1 MPGVRR
7 YRYAEKVTRVM
18 KYYLCT
24 IIVALIVT
32 SHTFAGSRPD
42 TPAPRKIDS
51 YEATK
56 LREERM
62 HLDGLVSE
70 LKKEP
75 HSQGYILVYAG
86 KRAYRGE
93 AVAHGRKAKE
103 YLVKRKGIDAR
114 QIVVVDAGY
123 REKLTVEL
131 FVVPSGG
138 AWPQA
143 EPTVD
148 PIEVQI
154 IGGKKGKRHY

>member
-1 MPGVRR
+1 MRK
-7 YRYAEKVTRVM
+7 KVMRIM
-18 KYYLCT
+18 KYYLGT

-32 SHTFAGSRPD
+32 SHSFAVSLPD
-42 TPAPRKIDS
+42 TPASRKIDS
-51 YEATK
+51 YRAVK

-86 KRAYRGE
+86 KRARRGE
-93 AVAHGRKAKE
+93 AVAHGQKAKE
-103 YLVKRKGIDAR
+103 YLVKRRRMDAR

-123 REKLTVEL
+123 REELTVEL
-131 FVVPSGG
+131 FVVPSDGVG
-138 AWPQA
+138 PPA

-148 PIEVQI
+148 PSEVRI
-154 IGGKKGKRHY
+154 IGGKKAEDTFEFAGRA